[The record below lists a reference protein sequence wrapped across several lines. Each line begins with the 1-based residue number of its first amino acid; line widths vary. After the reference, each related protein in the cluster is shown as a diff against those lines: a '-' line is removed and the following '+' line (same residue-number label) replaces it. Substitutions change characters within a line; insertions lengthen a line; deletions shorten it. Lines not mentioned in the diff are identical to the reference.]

1 MVVTSRATWPPS
13 SVGAILECLKY
24 WRGGYAAYHAVPT
37 NTRAVA
43 AFRYHVMDLWR
54 RVLQR
59 RSQRDGSTWTRVA
72 KLAEAFL
79 PKPRIL
85 HPWPSV
91 RFAVKHPRWEP
102 SARIGPARICA
113 GGAQ

>member
-1 MVVTSRATWPPS
+1 MVAPLPEPS
-13 SVGAILECLKY
+13 DQPIPVQGRWLKQVV
-24 WRGGYAAYHAVPT
+24 GGYAAYHAVPT
-37 NTRAVA
+37 NIQAVK
-43 AFRYHVMDLWR
+43 AFRYYVTDLWR
-54 RVLQR
+54 RALRR
-59 RSQRDGSTWTRVA
+59 RSQKDGSTWARVS

-85 HPWPSV
+85 HPWPEE

-102 SARIGPARICA
+102 SARVGLARICA